1 MILVDSSVFI
11 SAFRTKK
18 RQWLGKWIKDSGN
31 VITCDLVR
39 AEIKSGVLACAD
51 DVRRKSQL
59 RWFETVFK
67 DMDSRGLDR
76 VLCDKAAELAGQA
89 RRNGFATRLDDALVA
104 AAALAADA
112 KVATSNVRHF
122 EQLGV
127 HAFNPL
133 SEHLPDKASP

>member
-1 MILVDSSVFI
+1 MILLD
-11 SAFRTKK
+11 SAFIIGAFRAKK
-18 RQWLGKWIKDSGN
+18 RDWLDKWLQQTPD
-31 VITCDLVR
+31 VMTCDLVI
-39 AEIKSGVLACAD
+39 AEIKSGALGIAD
-51 DVRRKSQL
+51 GERRKNQL
-59 RWFETVFK
+59 RWFEDTFG
-67 DMDSRGLDR
+67 DMDSRGLDS

-112 KVATSNVRHF
+112 TVATSNVRHF

-133 SEHLPDKASP
+133 SEHLPGKASA